1 MPNHYFEIVKEQ
13 EDNAK
18 ILSSKSKDKIKIM
31 NAFEEVGDS
40 FVNAGYPEN
49 ARENYSKAL
58 SFASLK
64 KDKMKI
70 EGKISK
76 LITPISQKEK
86 IVNELENMK

>member
-1 MPNHYFEIVKEQ
+1 MPNHYFEIAKEQ

-18 ILSSKSKDKIKIM
+18 ILSGKSKDKIKIM

-40 FVNAGYPEN
+40 FVNAGYPSN

-58 SFASLK
+58 GFASLK
-64 KDKMKI
+64 KNKMKI
-70 EGKISK
+70 EEKISK

-86 IVNELENMK
+86 IISNLENMK